1 MKNKIQICVGVRKC
15 RTQAGDAARRGAV
28 PDARAE
34 PFAAPGL
41 APSLLLWDRHS
52 PLGAPFASPAR
63 CVRSFR
69 LAKCIFT
76 RKNEDF

>member
-1 MKNKIQICVGVRKC
+1 MCVGVRKC
-15 RTQAGDAARRGAV
+15 RTQTGTQAGGAARRGAV

-34 PFAAPGL
+34 PFAALGF
-41 APSLLLWDRHS
+41 APSLSLWARHS

-63 CVRSFR
+63 CVRGFR